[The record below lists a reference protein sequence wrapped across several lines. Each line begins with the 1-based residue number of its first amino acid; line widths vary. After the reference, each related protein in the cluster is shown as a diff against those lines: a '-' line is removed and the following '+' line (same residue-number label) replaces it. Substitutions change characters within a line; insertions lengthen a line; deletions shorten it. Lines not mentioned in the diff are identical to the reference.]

1 MEYKDNSVQQVD
13 AALRE
18 AQLAFL
24 SYKNISGKKKAE
36 FLREIAN
43 EIEALGQRLV
53 DTAMRETNL
62 PEARI
67 INERGRTTGH
77 CRMFADLV
85 EEGSWVDARVDTAQ
99 PNRAPA
105 PKPDLRKMLV
115 ALGPVVVFGAANFPL
130 AYSTMGGDSASA
142 LAAGCPVIVKAH
154 PAHAE
159 TSTLVAEAVQKA
171 IEKTGMPKN
180 VFQHLYGKGFEVGQA
195 LVNHPLTK
203 AVGFTGSLAGGKAL
217 FDLANKRTE
226 PIPVFAEMSSINPV
240 VLLPESLKS
249 DFEKTAALLAGS
261 ITLGVGQ
268 FCTNPGLIIA
278 IENDGLKNF
287 IQKLSAEISKVL
299 PGNMLHQG
307 IADNYHRRLAETLK
321 QQGVTIETESAEKG
335 NPKQGHPV
343 IASVGAEQ
351 FLKNH
356 LLAEEVFGP
365 FSLIIKCKDI
375 GELHAVINH
384 GKGQLTSSIIA
395 RDEELEKHKNLIN
408 VLMEKAGRLIINGVP
423 TGVEVCP
430 SQNHG
435 GPYPATTDS
444 RFTAVGVDAIKRF
457 ARPVAYQNFPEALLP
472 NELKTEN
479 PLKIWRLFNN
489 EWKKG

>member
-1 MEYKDNSVQQVD
+1 MNFTDATTQQVD

-24 SYKNISGKKKAE
+24 SYKNSSGKKKAG

-43 EIEALGQRLV
+43 EIEALGQKLV
-53 DTAMRETNL
+53 ETAMRETNL

-67 INERGRTTGH
+67 ISERGRTTGH

-99 PNRAPA
+99 PNRTPA

-159 TSTLVAEAVQKA
+159 TSALVAEAIQRA

-180 VFQHLYGKGFEVGQA
+180 VFQHLYGKSFEVGQA

-226 PIPVFAEMSSINPV
+226 PIPVFAEMSSINPI
-240 VLLPESLKS
+240 VLLPESLKV
-249 DFEKTAALLAGS
+249 DFEKTASLLAGS

-268 FCTNPGLIIA
+268 FCTNPGLLIA
-278 IENDGLKNF
+278 IENEGLKNF
-287 IQKLSAEISKVL
+287 IQKLSGEIKKVL
-299 PGNMLHQG
+299 PGAMLHQG
-307 IADNYHRRLAETLK
+307 IADNYNKRLAETLK
-321 QQGVTIETESAEKG
+321 QQGVNVEAESTEQG
-335 NPKQGHPV
+335 NENQGHPV
-343 IASVGAEQ
+343 VASVNAEQ

-356 LLAEEVFGP
+356 SLAEEVFGP
-365 FSLIIKCKDI
+365 FSLIVRCKDI
-375 GELHAVINH
+375 NELHAVINN
-384 GKGQLTSSIIA
+384 GRGQLTSSIIA
-395 RDEELEKHKNLIN
+395 REEEIEKHKNLIN

-423 TGVEVCP
+423 TGVDVCP

-444 RFTAVGVDAIKRF
+444 RFTAVGIDAIKRF
-457 ARPVAYQNFPEALLP
+457 ARPVSFQNFSETFLP
-472 NELKTEN
+472 GELKTEN

-489 EWKKG
+489 EWKR